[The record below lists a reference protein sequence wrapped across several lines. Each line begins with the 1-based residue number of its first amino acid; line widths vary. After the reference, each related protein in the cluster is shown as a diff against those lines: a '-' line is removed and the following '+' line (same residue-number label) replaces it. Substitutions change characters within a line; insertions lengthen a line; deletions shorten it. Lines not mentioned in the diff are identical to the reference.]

1 MFDRFPEPLAD
12 PLHAVM
18 ARFRADPR
26 PEKMDLGVGVYRDDS
41 GHSPIMAAVKE
52 AEAAILAEEDSKA
65 YQALHGDDR
74 FVAGMTEL
82 IFGTDHP
89 AVRDGRIAAIQG
101 TGGTGAL
108 RIAVDSAFAAYPAS
122 RLHLGLPSWPN
133 HATLAGAA
141 GLELVTH
148 RYFDIDRQ
156 AINIEAITR
165 SEEHTSELQ
174 SLMRISYAVFCLK
187 KKKQLHNI

>member
-1 MFDRFPEPLAD
+1 MRISDWSSD
-12 PLHAVM
+12 VCSS
-18 ARFRADPR
+18 
-26 PEKMDLGVGVYRDDS
+26 DL
-41 GHSPIMAAVKE
+41 IMAAVKE

-108 RIAVDSAFAAYPAS
+108 RIAVDSAFAAYPDRKS
-122 RLHLGLPSWPN
+122 TRLNSSH
-133 HATLAGAA
+133 
-141 GLELVTH
+141 
-148 RYFDIDRQ
+148 
-156 AINIEAITR
+156 
-165 SEEHTSELQ
+165 
-174 SLMRISYAVFCLK
+174 
-187 KKKQLHNI
+187 

>member
-26 PEKMDLGVGVYRDDS
+26 PERIDLGVGVYRDDT
-41 GHSPIMAAVKE
+41 GASPIMGAVKE
-52 AEAAILAEEDSKA
+52 AEGAILAGEDSKA

-74 FVAGMTEL
+74 FLEGMKTL
-82 IFGTDHP
+82 VFGTGHP
-89 AVRDGRIAAIQG
+89 AWDRLAAIQG

-108 RIAVDSAFAAYPAS
+108 RIAVDSAHAAHPAS
-122 RLHLGLPSWPN
+122 RMHLGLPSWPS

-148 RYFDIDRQ
+148 RYFDIERQ
-156 AINIEAITR
+156 ATATATGSRTCVSIVTTCDMR
-165 SEEHTSELQ
+165 HT
-174 SLMRISYAVFCLK
+174 AFCDCWL
-187 KKKQLHNI
+187 

>member
-74 FVAGMTEL
+74 F
-82 IFGTDHP
+82 
-89 AVRDGRIAAIQG
+89 
-101 TGGTGAL
+101 
-108 RIAVDSAFAAYPAS
+108 
-122 RLHLGLPSWPN
+122 
-133 HATLAGAA
+133 
-141 GLELVTH
+141 
-148 RYFDIDRQ
+148 
-156 AINIEAITR
+156 R
-165 SEEHTSELQ
+165 SEEHTSELP

-187 KKKQLHNI
+187 KKKEEKRSKLRREAK

>member
-1 MFDRFPEPLAD
+1 MRISDWSSD
-12 PLHAVM
+12 VCSS
-18 ARFRADPR
+18 
-26 PEKMDLGVGVYRDDS
+26 DL
-41 GHSPIMAAVKE
+41 IMAAVKE

-108 RIAVDSAFAAYPAS
+108 RIAVDSAFAACPAS
-122 RLHLGLPSWPN
+122 PLHLGRPAWPN
-133 HATLAGAA
+133 PPPLAGPA
-141 GLELVTH
+141 GPEPGPH
-148 RYFDIDRQ
+148 RSFTLNR
-156 AINIEAITR
+156 T
-165 SEEHTSELQ
+165 
-174 SLMRISYAVFCLK
+174 
-187 KKKQLHNI
+187 